1 MSLNKRNKMKY
12 ILVFDIGNT
21 NIVGGVYEDGLL
33 KCTLRLSSDLKKTA
47 DEYFVLVNS
56 ICENQGVNINC
67 MDKIVLSSVVPSL
80 TRCFEHM
87 FQRYFK
93 CGYIIV
99 NGYSQ
104 LGLTYSVNDPGF
116 IGADLIVNAYSA
128 WKKYQT
134 NCIICDMGT
143 ATTIQLVSQEG
154 HFWGTSILPG
164 LVTGAVNLFEK
175 AALLS
180 DIQLEKPTKILGTT
194 TKEALLSGIVYGH
207 AFLLDRFITEIKAT
221 YFQIEN
227 IKTIATGGISALV
240 CEHTQNVDVIDKT
253 LTLDG
258 LYLIAVND
266 IN

>member
-1 MSLNKRNKMKY
+1 MNK

-21 NIVGGVYEDGLL
+21 NIVGGVYEAGVL

-47 DEYFVLVNS
+47 DEYFVLINS
-56 ICENQGVNINC
+56 ICAQNGADTAR

-80 TRCFEHM
+80 SRCFEHM
-87 FQRYFK
+87 FQRYFT
-93 CGYIIV
+93 CPFILV
-99 NGYSQ
+99 NGYSP
-104 LGLTYSVNDPGF
+104 LGLTYNVADPGF

-128 WKKYQT
+128 WQKYQT

-143 ATTIQLVSQEG
+143 ATTIQLVSCEG
-154 HFWGTSILPG
+154 HFSGTSILPG

-180 DIQLEKPTKILGTT
+180 DIQLEKPAKLLGTST
-194 TKEALLSGIVYGH
+194 REALLSGIIYGH
-207 AFLLDRFITEIKAT
+207 AFLLDRFIQEIRKE
-221 YFQIEN
+221 YSYLGE

-240 CEHTQNVDVIDKT
+240 CEHTTCVDVIEKT

-258 LYLIAVND
+258 LYLISLKD
-266 IN
+266 I